1 MVQAAESPSSN
12 LRTTF
17 RCSSCFQGFYQYA
30 GGSSP
35 FMSLLPTKLLMN
47 REDITADHRDVPAI
61 RNWWTVDQAVTLR
74 CFTAI
79 CQRFPMDLQFHDPV
93 LFWRHRN
100 RECELPYWDTSS
112 YNFRSALQP
121 FEVIQSVVVHF
132 IVLHSSDFY
141 QICAHSSGN
150 AIFYKRT
157 CQRSQLTLCS
167 KPFTCHCV
175 NVSSSGIFQPYSVL
189 ILLYTY
195 IFGSSSSFPF
205 PSFLFLGFE
214 SCWFWTKC
222 SKQGQN

>member
-1 MVQAAESPSSN
+1 MSPTFV
-12 LRTTF
+12 LRHATPWFIYFRPTLNYTALGELSWNFTWWFKLLKVLVPICETTF

-61 RNWWTVDQAVTLR
+61 RNRWTVDQAVTLR

-93 LFWRHRN
+93 LVWRRRN

-112 YNFRSALQP
+112 YIFRSALQP

-132 IVLHSSDFY
+132 IVLHSSEFY

-157 CQRSQLTLCS
+157 CQRSPLTL
-167 KPFTCHCV
+167 
-175 NVSSSGIFQPYSVL
+175 SS
-189 ILLYTY
+189 
-195 IFGSSSSFPF
+195 
-205 PSFLFLGFE
+205 
-214 SCWFWTKC
+214 
-222 SKQGQN
+222 